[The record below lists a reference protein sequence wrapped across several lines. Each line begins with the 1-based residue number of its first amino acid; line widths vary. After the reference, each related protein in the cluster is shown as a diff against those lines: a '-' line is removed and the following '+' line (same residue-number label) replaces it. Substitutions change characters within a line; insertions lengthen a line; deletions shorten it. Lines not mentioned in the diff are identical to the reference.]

1 LKFRVAVPSLAVTAG
16 LILTGCGASSK
27 QDTSTPVTVSSSDSG
42 PAVII
47 ETPSDSETD
56 SATLSPTPTPAKVTR
71 PPISRPPISA
81 AACTAQSLRITGSAA
96 SGGDSHAGLV
106 IVYTNTGQISC
117 SMTGYPGLAI
127 LNAAGKQIIQAAR
140 TPSGYLGGI
149 RKGKPPFATVLL
161 DAGGSASALVE
172 GQVVDNTGKTCPTE
186 HALLTTPPGTTVPV
200 KVPATTVFCGQ
211 VQIHPIVAGKS
222 SSKG

>member
-1 LKFRVAVPSLAVTAG
+1 LKFRVAVLSLAVTAG

-27 QDTSTPVTVSSSDSG
+27 QDASTPVTVSSSDSG

-56 SATLSPTPTPAKVTR
+56 SATVSPTPTKVTK
-71 PPISRPPISA
+71 PPVSSPPVTA

-149 RKGKPPFATVLL
+149 RNGKPPFATVPL

-172 GQVVDNTGKTCPTE
+172 GQVVDNTGKACPTE
-186 HALLTTPPGTTVPV
+186 HALLTTPPATTVPV
-200 KVPATTVFCGQ
+200 KVSATTVFCGQ
-211 VQIHPIVAGKS
+211 VQIHPVVAGKS
-222 SSKG
+222 GSRG